1 MKMTLP
7 VSLDTRDEKLLS
19 SISCPGTENHF
30 LKFKEIE
37 KYTSKNFTIGLST
50 KNFMLCITVQS
61 YIIKIGVRT
70 KMER

>member
-1 MKMTLP
+1 M
-7 VSLDTRDEKLLS
+7 
-19 SISCPGTENHF
+19 ENHF

-37 KYTSKNFTIGLST
+37 KYASKSFTIRLST

>member
-1 MKMTLP
+1 M
-7 VSLDTRDEKLLS
+7 
-19 SISCPGTENHF
+19 ENHF

-37 KYTSKNFTIGLST
+37 KYASKYFNIGLST
-50 KNFMLCITVQS
+50 KNFILCITVHS